1 VIAGETGD
9 ESLVGLLASLA
20 AETSQITSHD
30 DLTVD
35 DNDMMMSQVMLPL
48 SAEQQKEIVEESLEM
63 SQRVWDESECLEM
76 SQRVWDEDVPQT
88 SAAADAELYVLM

>member
-1 VIAGETGD
+1 MSHWLNVIAGETGD

-63 SQRVWDESECLEM
+63 SQRVWDE
-76 SQRVWDEDVPQT
+76 DVRQT
-88 SAAADAELYVLM
+88 SAAADAAVDADNAELYVLM